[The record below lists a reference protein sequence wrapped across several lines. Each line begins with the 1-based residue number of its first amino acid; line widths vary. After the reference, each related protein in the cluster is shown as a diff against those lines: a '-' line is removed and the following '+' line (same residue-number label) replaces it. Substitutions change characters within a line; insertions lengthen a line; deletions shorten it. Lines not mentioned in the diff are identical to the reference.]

1 MTISRLIKVATKNGN
16 QRKVKLLG
24 ITIKNE
30 FKVEQLISNIFKLI
44 LEWILF
50 KIYFQSQFQYSP
62 LMWMFHDKIKNNN
75 INKLR
80 KSALRLVSVIV
91 TKYKY
96 LKNH

>member
-44 LEWILF
+44 LE
-50 KIYFQSQFQYSP
+50 
-62 LMWMFHDKIKNNN
+62 
-75 INKLR
+75 
-80 KSALRLVSVIV
+80 
-91 TKYKY
+91 
-96 LKNH
+96 

>member
-44 LEWILF
+44 LEW
-50 KIYFQSQFQYSP
+50 
-62 LMWMFHDKIKNNN
+62 MWMFHDKIKNNN